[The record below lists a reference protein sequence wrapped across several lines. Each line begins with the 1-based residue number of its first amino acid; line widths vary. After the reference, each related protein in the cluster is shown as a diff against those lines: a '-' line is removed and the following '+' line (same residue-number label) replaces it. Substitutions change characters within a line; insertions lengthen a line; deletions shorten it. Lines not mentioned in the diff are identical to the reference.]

1 MKGVFMGVT
10 FKLIKKIGT
19 VGESS
24 KGEKKLQLVSWN
36 GGEPVYDLRTWLSD
50 GKATSGVTFS
60 KEDLLRIVEI
70 YKNNGA
76 EEEVEEETEE
86 INIDALFSMNEPEE
100 ESEEEPTEE
109 EKEEQVVEE
118 PKKRGRKPKAEKQE
132 EPAEKPVAEK
142 KTETKSNII
151 QMPQPKADIEPA
163 KTDTN
168 YTYADCE
175 AKFDEIF
182 KDVAQLSN
190 YAYVLMGLKEM
201 AQVDDQFVQNAM
213 REDRTFSG
221 MMRYLSSK
229 ARKNSVKISENE
241 YVMDD
246 DRALAICLDYFN
258 EKEVPKVE
266 KPKEKPK
273 TTTKTKS
280 TTKKTVKKVEDDFDI
295 DDELPFN

>member
-1 MKGVFMGVT
+1 MGVT

-19 VGESS
+19 IGETS

-60 KEDLLRIVEI
+60 KEDLLRIIEI
-70 YKNNGA
+70 YKDN
-76 EEEVEEETEE
+76 EPEDTETEE
-86 INIDALFSMNEPEE
+86 DTEEIDIDALFSMNEPEE
-100 ESEEEPTEE
+100 EIEEEPEE
-109 EKEEQVVEE
+109 EKEQVVEE

-132 EPAEKPVAEK
+132 KPKEEPVVEK
-142 KTETKSNII
+142 KAETKSNVI
-151 QMPQPKADIEPA
+151 QMPKPKADIEPA

-175 AKFDEIF
+175 AKFDELF

-221 MMRYLSSK
+221 MMKYLSSK
-229 ARKNSVKISENE
+229 ARENSVKISENE

-273 TTTKTKS
+273 TTTKTKT
-280 TTKKTVKKVEDDFDI
+280 TTKKSTKKADDDFDI